1 MSHET
6 FERVGTLSW
15 GYSPQEVDDFLA
27 RAKKAYSGNVPSN
40 FDESTVR
47 NAGFSRV
54 RHGYDPVVV
63 DAAMDRLE
71 AAFIQRRRSQIINS
85 QGESA
90 WLNQIYEQAKSLYPR
105 LLRPAGE
112 RFADADG
119 WGYLKEDVDALL
131 EKLTAYFD
139 GKAPLASTELRNV
152 VFGQAKADKAYDAA
166 VVDVY
171 LERAVTVLVAVE

>member
-6 FERVGTLSW
+6 FERVGAMSW
-15 GYSPQEVDDFLA
+15 GYAPHEVDDFLT
-27 RAKKAYSGNVPSN
+27 RAKRAYSSNVPSG

-54 RHGYDPVVV
+54 RRGYDPVVV

-71 AAFIQRRRSQIINS
+71 AAFIQRRRSQIITS
-85 QGESA
+85 QGEST
-90 WLNQIYEQAKSLYPR
+90 WLNEIYEQAKSLYPR
-105 LLRPAGE
+105 LLRPSGQ
-112 RFADADG
+112 RFADAEG

-139 GKAPLASTELRNV
+139 GKAPLASNELRHV
-152 VFGQAKADKAYDAA
+152 VFTQAKADKAYDAA